1 MAAILFIHAHPDD
14 AEILAG
20 GTLALLAQAGNP
32 VTIVTMTPGDCG
44 TTEYG
49 PEEIARIRRREAA
62 AGARL
67 IGANYVCAEFRD
79 MAIFSDDSSRR
90 RVTELLRRVRPELV
104 ITASPAD
111 YHCDHEATS
120 MLVRDACFGA
130 SAPNYK
136 TGQSPEP
143 EALPAIPHLYFADSV
158 GGVSRFG
165 TPIEPDF
172 FVDVKSTFALKREML
187 ACHASQR
194 EWLKRQHRI
203 DDYIETMEEWT
214 RSRGRAAG
222 IEFAEG
228 FRRYPGHPYPQ
239 TPLLE
244 ELLGSNVI
252 VHKPV

>member
-1 MAAILFIHAHPDD
+1 MASILFIHAHPDD

-20 GTLALLAQAGNP
+20 GTLALLAQTGNP
-32 VTIVTMTPGDCG
+32 VTIATMTPGDCG

-49 PEEIARIRRREAA
+49 PEEISGIRRCEAA
-62 AGARL
+62 SGAEL
-67 IGANYVCAEFRD
+67 ISAKYICAEFRD
-79 MAIFSDDSSRR
+79 MAIFNDDGSRR
-90 RVTELLRRVRPELV
+90 RVTELLRRVRPDVV

-120 MLVRDACFGA
+120 ILVRDACFGA

-136 TGQSPEP
+136 TGQASAA
-143 EALPAIPHLYFADSV
+143 EALPAIPHLYFTDSV

-165 TPIEPDF
+165 IVIKPDF
-172 FVDVKSTFALKREML
+172 LVDVKSTFAIKREML
-187 ACHASQR
+187 ARHSSQR
-194 EWLKRQHRI
+194 EWLKRQHGI

-214 RSRGRAAG
+214 RSRGRLAG
-222 IEFAEG
+222 LEYAEG

-244 ELLGSNVI
+244 KLLGTRVI
-252 VHKPV
+252 IHKPA